1 MGIGRDQIAGIEV
14 WEEAITEEGRK
25 LTMGMFGIVWEGE
38 RPDSRNYP
46 THKPDRAV
54 L

>member
-1 MGIGRDQIAGIEV
+1 MGIVRDQIAGIEV